1 MAVVDMFFKL
11 DGVDGESQDKDHK
24 NEIEIQGFKLSSRS
38 PRDASTGGATG
49 KVRFTNLTVRANI
62 EKGTAKLFDKVTKN
76 EKIPSGVLVCRK
88 AGQEQFTF
96 FKITLTDCYVPRV
109 EVGSGGGEGT
119 SIVPP
124 CEFDVEFGKIEI
136 ESREQSLRGPTSGPV
151 MAIYDLR
158 TNK

>member
-24 NEIEIQGFKLSSRS
+24 NEMEILGFKLSTKS

-49 KVRFTNLTVRANI
+49 KVRFTNLTVRGNI

-76 EKIPSGVLVCRK
+76 EKIPTGILVCRK

-96 FKITLTDCYVPRV
+96 FKITLTDCYVARV

-136 ESREQSLRGPTSGPV
+136 ESKEQVSTGPTSGPV
-151 MAIYDLR
+151 KAIYDLR
-158 TNK
+158 ANA